1 MSGCLNRCVIISALY
16 NSLYIIVFVF
26 FVVSHHNYNVLEY
39 EADDASTPAESLPSI
54 GREHK

>member
-39 EADDASTPAESLPSI
+39 EADDASTPAESSI
-54 GREHK
+54 GSEHK